1 MYMLQNT
8 KIAIDKQGNIMTV
21 SDRDGLTTY
30 WYSMTKHN
38 ASSMLP
44 SVCNPLLEI

>member
-1 MYMLQNT
+1 MYMLQYT

>member
-21 SDRDGLTTY
+21 PDRDGLTTCCY
-30 WYSMTKHN
+30 AMTKHN
-38 ASSMLP
+38 ASSMLA
-44 SVCNPLLEI
+44 SVCNPLLEF